1 MVGTVKG
8 PTLSVTALSIPGLF
22 ILESPVHVDD
32 RGLFREWY
40 REDDLAAAGVQFEL
54 AQANLSRSDRNVVR
68 GMHYS
73 LAAQGQAKVVT
84 CVHGAMDDVI
94 VDIRIGSPTFGRVE
108 TIELDESA
116 GVSVVVPAGVAH
128 GFVVTSD
135 AATLAYLLS
144 SRYDPDTESE
154 FNPFDPAVNIA
165 WRLSGAPRVSPRDN
179 NAPTLNERQRA
190 GQLPRF
196 LT

>member
-94 VDIRIGSPTFGRVE
+94 VDIQ
-108 TIELDESA
+108 LDESA